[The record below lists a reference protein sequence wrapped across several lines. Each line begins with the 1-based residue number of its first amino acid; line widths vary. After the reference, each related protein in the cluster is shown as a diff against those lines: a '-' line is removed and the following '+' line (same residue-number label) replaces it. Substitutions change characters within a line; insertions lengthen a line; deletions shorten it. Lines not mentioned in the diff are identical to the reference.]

1 MRLMASRLVYY
12 SHAVVSQ
19 LVESHL
25 AKVEVAGPSPVYRSH
40 DNHRKLTG
48 ESRREGD
55 CSTQSRGWFMTWMAS
70 MVVRQIATA

>member
-1 MRLMASRLVYY
+1 MRLVNVRLACF
-12 SHAVVSQ
+12 HAVVSQ

-55 CSTQSRGWFMTWMAS
+55 CSTQSRGWFMTWIAS
-70 MVVRQIATA
+70 MVVRRIATA